1 MPDALDLRLLNE
13 FQRGFPLEARP
24 FDAVGARVGASAD
37 EVLWRYRRLV
47 QDGYAGRIGVAF
59 RPGAAGAGT
68 LAAMAVPPERLEAV
82 AACVN
87 ERPEVNH
94 NYERDHRFN
103 LWFVLA
109 APGPDAL
116 AAALAAVERET
127 GLPVLSLPLES
138 EYHIDLGFDLYTG
151 GAPRATAPATARM
164 ENAERPLLAAI
175 ADGLP
180 LVPEPYAA
188 LGRAAG
194 MDAAM
199 VREILLRWLETGVAR
214 RFGVIVRHRRLGYD
228 ANAMVVWDVPDALVD
243 ETGARLALAPGVTL
257 CYRRRRHPPQWRHNL
272 YCMVHGRE
280 RAAVHAQVEALGVA
294 TGLAGAPR
302 EVLFSRRCF
311 RQRGAR
317 YATRSELAHG

>member
-1 MPDALDLRLLNE
+1 MADALDLRLLNE

-24 FDAVGARVGASAD
+24 FDAVGARVGASGD
-37 EVLWRYRRLV
+37 EVLWRYRRLA
-47 QDGYAGRIGVAF
+47 QDGYVGRIGVAF
-59 RPGAAGAGT
+59 RPGAAGAST

-82 AACVN
+82 AALVN

-109 APGPDAL
+109 ALGAAAL
-116 AAALAAVERET
+116 AAALAAVERDT
-127 GLPVLSLPLES
+127 GLPVLSLPLEA
-138 EYHIDLGFDLYTG
+138 EYHIDLGFDLHTG
-151 GAPRATAPATARM
+151 SAPRARAPATARV
-164 ENAERPLLAAI
+164 EEAERPLLAAI

-194 MDAAM
+194 MGAAT
-199 VREILLRWLETGVAR
+199 VREILLRWIETGIAR
-214 RFGVIVRHRRLGYD
+214 RFGVVVRHRRLGYD
-228 ANAMVVWDVPDALVD
+228 ANAMAVWEVPDTQVD

-257 CYRRRRHPPQWRHNL
+257 CYRRRRDPQWRYNL

-280 RAAVHAQVEALGVA
+280 RAAVRAQVEALGA
-294 TGLAGAPR
+294 AAGLADAPH

-317 YATRSELAHG
+317 YAPQAEAAHG

>member
-24 FDAVGARVGASAD
+24 FDAVGARLGADGD

-47 QDGYAGRIGVAF
+47 QEGFLSRIGVAF
-59 RPGAAGAGT
+59 RPGAAGAST
-68 LAAMAVPPERLEAV
+68 LAAMAVPPGRLEAV
-82 AACVN
+82 AARVN
-87 ERPEVNH
+87 QRPEVNH
-94 NYERDHRFN
+94 NYERDHALN

-109 APGPDAL
+109 APDQAGL
-116 AAALAAVERET
+116 EAALAAIRCDT
-127 GLPVLSLPLES
+127 GLAVLSLPLEA
-138 EYHIDLGFDLYTG
+138 EYHIDLGFDLRTG
-151 GAPRATAPATARM
+151 STPRAAAPAMARVQA
-164 ENAERPLLAAI
+164 AERPLLAAI

-194 MDAAM
+194 MDAAT
-199 VREILLRWLETGVAR
+199 VREILLRWIETGIAR
-214 RFGVIVRHRRLGYD
+214 RFGAIVRHRRLGYE
-228 ANAMVVWDVPDALVD
+228 ANAMAVWDVPDTLVD
-243 ETGARLALAPGVTL
+243 EGGARLALAPGVTL
-257 CYRRRRHPPQWRHNL
+257 CYRRRRDPQWRYNL

-280 RAAVHAQVEALGVA
+280 RSAVRAQVEAAGA
-294 TGLAGAPR
+294 QAGLAGTPH

-317 YATRSELAHG
+317 YAPQAEAAHG

>member
-13 FQRGFPLEARP
+13 FQRGFPLESRP
-24 FDAVGARVGASAD
+24 FDAVGARLGVSGD

-47 QDGYAGRIGVAF
+47 QDGYAGRIGVVL
-59 RPGAAGAGT
+59 RPGAAGAST
-68 LAAMAVPPERLEAV
+68 LAAMAVPAGRLEAV

-94 NYERDHRFN
+94 NYERDHRYN

-109 APGPDAL
+109 APGPEAL
-116 AAALAAVERET
+116 AAALAAVARDT
-127 GLPVLSLPLES
+127 GLAVLSLPLEA
-138 EYHIDLGFDLYTG
+138 EYHIDLGFDLHTG
-151 GAPRATAPATARM
+151 GTPRAAAPATARV
-164 ENAERPLLAAI
+164 EAAERPLLAAI
-175 ADGLP
+175 EDGLP

-194 MDAAM
+194 MDAAA
-199 VREILLRWLETGVAR
+199 VREILLRWLDAGIAR
-214 RFGVIVRHRRLGYD
+214 RFGVIVRHRSLGYD
-228 ANAMVVWDVPDALVD
+228 ANAMAVWDVPDQLVD
-243 ETGARLALAPGVTL
+243 EAGARLAHSPGVTL
-257 CYRRRRHPPQWRHNL
+257 CYRRRRDPQWRYNL

-280 RAAVHAQVEALGVA
+280 RAAVRSQLDALGA
-294 TGLAGAPR
+294 AAGLAGAPR

-317 YATRSELAHG
+317 YAPQAEAAHG

>member
-13 FQRGFPLEARP
+13 FQRDFPLEARP
-24 FDAVGARVGASAD
+24 FDAAGARLGAGGD
-37 EVLWRYRRLV
+37 EVLWRYRRLA
-47 QDGYAGRIGVAF
+47 QDGLLSRIGVAL
-59 RPGAAGAGT
+59 RPGAAGAST

-87 ERPEVNH
+87 ARPEVNH
-94 NYERDHRFN
+94 NYEREHRFN

-109 APGPDAL
+109 AFGAEAL
-116 AAALAAVERET
+116 AAALAAIARDT
-127 GLPVLSLPLES
+127 GLPVLSLPLEA
-138 EYHIDLGFDLYTG
+138 EYHIDLGFDLHTG
-151 GAPRATAPATARM
+151 RAPRAAASATSRVA
-164 ENAERPLLAAI
+164 EAERPLLAAI

-188 LGRAAG
+188 LARAAG
-194 MDAAM
+194 MDAAR

-214 RFGVIVRHRRLGYD
+214 RFGVVVRHRRLGYE
-228 ANAMVVWDVPDALVD
+228 ANAMAVWDVPDTRVD
-243 ETGARLALAPGVTL
+243 EAGARLALAPGVTL
-257 CYRRRRHPPQWRHNL
+257 CYRRRRDPQWRYNL

-280 RAAVHAQVEALGVA
+280 RAAVRAQVEAAGA
-294 TGLAGAPR
+294 QAGLAGTPH

-317 YATRSELAHG
+317 YAPRAEAAHG